1 MKKQILVVE
10 DERLIATDI
19 QHRLHGMGYEVAA
32 FASSGEEAVRKALE
46 LRPDLILMDIVLEE
60 GLDGIEA
67 ARQIH
72 AQCNLPIVYVSANI
86 TEDKM
91 EEIKATNP
99 FGFIVKPFEDRELR
113 VTIEMAL
120 YRQRMEGA
128 LRVSEEKYRTIL
140 ESIEEAYFEVD
151 LAGNFTFFNNALCRI
166 TGLPQNE
173 LLGLSNLQRV
183 EPETANKIYKT
194 FNEIYRTGE
203 PANLIGYEIVRLDGT
218 RKTLE
223 LSASL
228 MKDPSGKPVGFR
240 GLARDVTKRK
250 LTEETLRKS
259 EERYRTLFENN
270 PIETI
275 IVDKRAAITGYNHE
289 KIKSGG
295 RLPRLGDV
303 MYRDYE
309 GKHTNNMYAGLM
321 ECIESGV
328 SKEFPD
334 AHYGDRF
341 LYIKISPFPEGAI
354 ITSIDVT
361 ESKRLE
367 ERLSHL
373 ATHDPLT
380 GLPNRALFNDRLSLE
395 LVRAQRSGKK
405 LAVMLLDLDNF
416 KEINDSWGHTV
427 GDEVLKIIGRR
438 LPEFLR
444 KSDSIARMGGDEFLI
459 LLPELE
465 RVDDAHGIGLKI
477 LGAFT
482 KPFLV
487 DTRELSTTTSIGFAI
502 YPDDGEETDTLMKN
516 ADIAMYS
523 VKEGGRNGCKQYN
536 PRMREK
542 TPPTE
547 EDPEITQQEETN
559 RID

>member
-19 QHRLHGMGYEVAA
+19 HHKLQGMGYEVAA
-32 FASSGEEAVRKALE
+32 FAFSGEDAVKKAAE
-46 LRPDLILMDIVLEE
+46 LRPDLALMDIVLGPGID
-60 GLDGIEA
+60 GLEA
-67 ARQIH
+67 ARRIH
-72 AQCNLPIVYVSANI
+72 ASCNMPIVYVSSNI

-91 EEIKATNP
+91 EEMKATNP

-120 YRQRMEGA
+120 YRHQM
-128 LRVSEEKYRTIL
+128 
-140 ESIEEAYFEVD
+140 
-151 LAGNFTFFNNALCRI
+151 
-166 TGLPQNE
+166 
-173 LLGLSNLQRV
+173 
-183 EPETANKIYKT
+183 
-194 FNEIYRTGE
+194 
-203 PANLIGYEIVRLDGT
+203 
-218 RKTLE
+218 
-223 LSASL
+223 
-228 MKDPSGKPVGFR
+228 
-240 GLARDVTKRK
+240 
-250 LTEETLRKS
+250 EETLRKS
-259 EERYRTLFENN
+259 EERYRALFENN
-270 PIETI
+270 PIETV

-289 KIKSGG
+289 KVKSGN
-295 RLPRLGDV
+295 RLPRLGDI
-303 MYRDYE
+303 MYRDYA
-309 GKHTNNMYAGLM
+309 GKHKNDMYAELM

-334 AHYGDRF
+334 AHYGYKF

-395 LVRAQRSGKK
+395 MVRAQRSDKK

-459 LLPELE
+459 LLPEIE
-465 RVDDAHGIGLKI
+465 KAEDASRIGLKI
-477 LGAFT
+477 LSAFK
-482 KPFLV
+482 KPFIV
-487 DTRELSTTTSIGFAI
+487 DTRELSTTTSLGFAL
-502 YPDDGEETDTLMKN
+502 YPDDGDETDILMKN

-523 VKEGGRNGCKQYN
+523 VKEGGRNGCRRYD

-542 TPPTE
+542 APPTG
-547 EDPEITQQEETN
+547 EDSKVTRQGEAN
-559 RID
+559 RADGE